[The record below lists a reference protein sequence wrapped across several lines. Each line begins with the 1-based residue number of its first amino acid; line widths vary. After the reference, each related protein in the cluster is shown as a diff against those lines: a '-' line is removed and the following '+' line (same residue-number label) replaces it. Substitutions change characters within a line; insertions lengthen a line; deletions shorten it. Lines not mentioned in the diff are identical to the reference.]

1 MTFDDTRLFEREVWV
16 AGCPARFPSAKRRN
30 VIDLERIFMGDAP
43 LTFALEIALRTTIMY
58 LYTLALVRILGKRS
72 MAQLSPFEIVIIVA
86 LGSAVGDPMFYADVP
101 LIHGMIVVTV
111 VVALERLIVRLTEN
125 DTRLERVVES
135 SPVLLV
141 SEGEIVHD
149 ALDQEDLSE
158 AELFMA
164 LRQNGIEQ
172 LGEVRLAFLEPNGHV
187 SVYRTDGPPSG
198 RSVLPAI

>member
-1 MTFDDTRLFEREVWV
+1 
-16 AGCPARFPSAKRRN
+16 
-30 VIDLERIFMGDAP
+30 
-43 LTFALEIALRTTIMY
+43 
-58 LYTLALVRILGKRS
+58 
-72 MAQLSPFEIVIIVA
+72 
-86 LGSAVGDPMFYADVP
+86 MFYADVP